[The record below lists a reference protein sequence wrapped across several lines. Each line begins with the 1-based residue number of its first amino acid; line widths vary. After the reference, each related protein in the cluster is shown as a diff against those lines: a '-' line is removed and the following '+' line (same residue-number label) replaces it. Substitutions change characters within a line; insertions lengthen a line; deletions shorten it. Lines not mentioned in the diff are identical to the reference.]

1 LSYKSIREIKF
12 PMPVTR
18 IVLQS
23 SALLAS
29 FIFLSCLPA
38 QVARDAGGDRI
49 SLISDAL
56 QNKESEKALELL
68 HPALLA
74 SPRNPQLWSM
84 QGTAYAQEN
93 HTKEA
98 LDSFHHALKISPDY
112 LPALHG
118 AAQIEYDA
126 GRPEA
131 IPLIE
136 HVTRLQPSDLISHGM
151 LAVLNFQQ
159 AKCADAADQFEKAGS
174 LFDSQPTALHA
185 YAVCL
190 VRLKRF
196 EQAAMVFEKTVALK
210 PDDKEE
216 RRLLAAIQVMAHQP
230 DEALNTLGPLMH
242 EAAPDAATLEL
253 ASTAYE
259 AAKDTSQAVDSLR
272 QAILLDPRNVNL
284 YLDFA
289 NISYTH
295 GSFQVGID
303 VINDGMGQLPNA
315 APLYFARG
323 VLYVQL
329 AQYDKAE
336 ADFEKAYDLDPN
348 QSLSA
353 AAQGLAAAQEND
365 FDRALSKVQASL
377 TRRPDDPLLLYLQAD
392 IIAEKHVDP
401 GTPEFQ
407 LAVRSARR
415 AIALQPTE
423 GAAAGVLGKLYLQS
437 GKYQE
442 AAIECRKAL
451 ANDPKDQSAVYHL
464 IQALR
469 RTGQSSEIPDL
480 LKQLALLRRQAEQDE
495 RERYR
500 YKLVDPDS
508 PR

>member
-1 LSYKSIREIKF
+1 
-12 PMPVTR
+12 MPAIR
-18 IVLQS
+18 IVRQVS
-23 SALLAS
+23 VLLAP
-29 FIFLSCLPA
+29 FFLLCCLSA
-38 QVARDAGGDRI
+38 QVARDAVEDRI
-49 SLISDAL
+49 ATIADAL
-56 QNKESEKALELL
+56 QNKEPEKALALL
-68 HPALLA
+68 HSALLA
-74 SPRNPQLWSM
+74 SPNNPQLWSM

-93 HTKEA
+93 RAKEA
-98 LDSFHHALKISPDY
+98 LASFHHALKIAPDY

-118 AAQIEYDA
+118 AVQIEYDA
-126 GRPEA
+126 GSPEG

-136 HVTRLQPSDLISHGM
+136 HVTRLQPDDLISHGM
-151 LAVLNFQQ
+151 LAVLEYQQ
-159 AKCADAADQFEKAGS
+159 GKYADAVAQFEKSGS
-174 LFDSQPTALHA
+174 LFDSQPSALHA

-190 VRLKRF
+190 VKLKRF
-196 EQAAMVFEKTVALK
+196 DQATTVFEKTLALK
-210 PDDKEE
+210 PDDNDE

-230 DEALNTLGPLMH
+230 ADALNTLDPLMH

-259 AAKDTSQAVDSLR
+259 TAKDTSQAVDTLR
-272 QAILLDPRNVNL
+272 RAILLDPGNVNL
-284 YLDFA
+284 YVDFA
-289 NISYTH
+289 NISYMH

-303 VINDGMGQLPNA
+303 VINDGMGQLPKA

-365 FDRALSKVQASL
+365 FDRALKKVQTSL
-377 TRRPDDPLLLYLQAD
+377 ARRSDDPLLLYLQAD
-392 IIAEKHVDP
+392 ILAEKHVDP
-401 GTPEFQ
+401 GTPEFE
-407 LAVRSARR
+407 LAVRSAKR
-415 AIALQPTE
+415 AIALQPTQ
-423 GAAAGVLGKLYLQS
+423 GAAAGVLGKLYLQA
-437 GKYQE
+437 GKYQD
-442 AAIECRKAL
+442 AAVECRRAL
-451 ANDPKDQSAVYHL
+451 VNDPKDQSAVYHL

-469 RTGQSSEIPDL
+469 RTGKNNEIPDL

-495 RERYR
+495 RDRYR

>member
-1 LSYKSIREIKF
+1 MSGIRILHTA
-12 PMPVTR
+12 PG
-18 IVLQS
+18 
-23 SALLAS
+23 LLAP
-29 FIFLSCLPA
+29 FFFLCCLSA
-38 QVARDAGGDRI
+38 QVAPNTVDDRI
-49 SLISDAL
+49 APIADAL
-56 QNKESEKALELL
+56 QSKESERALELL

-84 QGTAYAQEN
+84 QGSAYAQEKRM
-93 HTKEA
+93 KEA
-98 LDSFHHALKISPDY
+98 LASFHHALKISPDY

-126 GRPEA
+126 GSPEA

-136 HVTRLQPSDLISHGM
+136 HVTRMQPDDLISHGM
-151 LAVLNFQQ
+151 LAVLEYQQ
-159 AKCADAADQFEKAGS
+159 GKYVDAVAQFEKAGS
-174 LFDSQPTALHA
+174 LFDSQPEALDA

-190 VRLKRF
+190 VKLKRF
-196 EQAAMVFEKTVALK
+196 DQASIVFEKTVALK
-210 PDDKEE
+210 PDDQQE

-230 DEALNTLGPLMH
+230 AKALNTLGPLMQ
-242 EAAPDAATLEL
+242 ATPDVATLEL
-253 ASTAYE
+253 ASNAYE
-259 AAKDTSQAVDSLR
+259 EAKDTSQAVDTLR
-272 QAILLDPRNVNL
+272 QAILLDPHNVNL

-289 NISYTH
+289 NISYAH

-303 VINDGMGQLPNA
+303 VVNDGMGQLPSA

-336 ADFEKAYDLDPN
+336 TDFEKAYDLDPN

-377 TRRPDDPLLLYLQAD
+377 ARRPDDPLLLYLQAD

-401 GTPEFQ
+401 ATPEFQ
-407 LAVRSARR
+407 LAVRSAKR
-415 AIALQPTE
+415 AIALRPAQ
-423 GAAAGVLGKLYLQS
+423 GAAEAALGKLYLQS

-442 AAIECRKAL
+442 AAAECRKAL
-451 ANDPKDQSAVYHL
+451 TNDPKDQSAVYHL

-469 RTGQSSEIPDL
+469 RTGKSNEIPDL
-480 LKQLALLRRQAEQDE
+480 LKQLAMLRQQAEKDE
-495 RERYR
+495 RDRYR
-500 YKLVDPDS
+500 YKLVDADS
-508 PR
+508 PQ